1 MAGRRFVG
9 YNIEAIAML
18 LLFSLLTET
27 CLGFA
32 ALQTTLALAAVRH
45 PLFLPAFGVKRSVDL
60 GDLQDGDEALH
71 LNELS
76 PPTLGTRRDAFASA
90 ARVFATGL
98 VLSTIS
104 HRNAALAAATE
115 GIGSSPD
122 SPIVVLGAGGKV
134 GKLCT
139 QILAGKGLYTRAVTR
154 SGGPVL
160 PSDSQYVSYAA
171 GDVTKPESLK
181 STVSGASGVIFAAS
195 ASGAKKG
202 GDPAHVDYLGA
213 YNTAVA
219 CLEAKVPKLVLVS
232 AGTVTRPDSAGFKAT
247 NFFVKYVYG
256 DKIMDYKI
264 AGEAAVRDLYSNKA
278 DSGVAYAVIRPGG
291 LNERPSVGSS
301 KVHVSQGDVYSSEVT
316 REDVALVTVAALLKG
331 TATDFVTLELN
342 QVEGLGKA
350 QNDLP
355 DLPSELVHAGAP
367 SYDALLDGLLTDA
380 QMKAMYPDLINDSF
394 RGSGIEP
401 VSQLLA

>member
-1 MAGRRFVG
+1 
-9 YNIEAIAML
+9 
-18 LLFSLLTET
+18 
-27 CLGFA
+27 
-32 ALQTTLALAAVRH
+32 
-45 PLFLPAFGVKRSVDL
+45 
-60 GDLQDGDEALH
+60 
-71 LNELS
+71 
-76 PPTLGTRRDAFASA
+76 
-90 ARVFATGL
+90 
-98 VLSTIS
+98 
-104 HRNAALAAATE
+104 
-115 GIGSSPD
+115 
-122 SPIVVLGAGGKV
+122 VLGAGGKV
-134 GKLCT
+134 GKLCA

-154 SGGPVL
+154 SGSQVL
-160 PSDSQYVSYAA
+160 PSPSPYVSYAA

-181 STVSGASGVIFAAS
+181 GAVSGASGVIFAAS

-213 YNTAVA
+213 YNAAEA

-232 AGTVTRPDSAGFKAT
+232 AGTVTRPESAGFKAT

-256 DKIMDYKI
+256 DKIMDYKM
-264 AGEAAVRDLYSNKA
+264 AGEAAVRDLYGKSA
-278 DSGVAYAVIRPGG
+278 AGGGGGPAYAVIRPGG
-291 LNERPSVGSS
+291 LNERPSVGPA

-331 TATDFVTLELN
+331 GATDFVTLEVN

-350 QNDLP
+350 QGDLP
-355 DLPSELVHAGAP
+355 DLPPELVHAGAS

-380 QMKAMYPDLINDSF
+380 QIKAKYPEIVNDSF